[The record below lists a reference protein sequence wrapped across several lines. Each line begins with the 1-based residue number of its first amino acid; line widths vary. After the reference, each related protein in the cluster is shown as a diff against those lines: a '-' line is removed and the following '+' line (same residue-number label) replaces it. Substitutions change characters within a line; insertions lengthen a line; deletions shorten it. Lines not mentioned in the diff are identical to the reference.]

1 MAALW
6 STGYLVSSSAKS
18 ISTSSGMEK
27 WSAVTVW
34 SSTLLGPEGMG
45 ASLTLLG
52 PERLCRGCGIVRFGT
67 ARILRTA
74 QWTRASIV
82 VAKLIR
88 AHGGCLGTRSRRR
101 TLEPAISLGES
112 ATRHRSED
120 FRIGKPVERNCSSP
134 LPEHIGQ
141 VEVTRGSETSQY
153 PQEEKATAIPRVVV
167 SESGR
172 GQTNHVLKP
181 AGVAWS
187 G

>member
-1 MAALW
+1 M
-6 STGYLVSSSAKS
+6 VSSSAKS
-18 ISTSSGMEK
+18 VSTSLGTEK

-34 SSTLLGPEGMG
+34 SSTLLGPEGTG
-45 ASLTLLG
+45 VSQPHRTG
-52 PERLCRGCGIVRFGT
+52 TPRRGCGVVRCGT

-141 VEVTRGSETSQY
+141 VEETWGSETSQY
-153 PQEEKATAIPRVVV
+153 PQEEKATAIP
-167 SESGR
+167 
-172 GQTNHVLKP
+172 
-181 AGVAWS
+181 
-187 G
+187 